1 MKSINQILKTPNILA
16 RFRLLQLNTVDLFTK
31 SLKDNEPSLAT
42 LINET
47 MLNDEDVDDSPEH
60 MLNTLI
66 QLKKELEEYNNK
78 LMKINKVIKLQEKYA
93 KVLKSID
100 ESIEI
105 GSNNVDDIINK
116 NNKLIEGI
124 NGLNVNSFKE

>member
-1 MKSINQILKTPNILA
+1 MKSINTILKTPNILA

-47 MLNDEDVDDSPEH
+47 MLNDEEVDDSPEH
-60 MLNTLI
+60 MLNTLL
-66 QLKKELEEYNNK
+66 QLKKELEEYN
-78 LMKINKVIKLQEKYA
+78 LRLTKINKVIKLQEKYA
-93 KVLKSID
+93 KILKTID
-100 ESIEI
+100 DTIEI
-105 GSNNVDDIINK
+105 GNDTVDDVIEK

-124 NGLNVNSFKE
+124 NGLNINSFKE

>member
-1 MKSINQILKTPNILA
+1 MKSINTILKTPNILA

-47 MLNDEDVDDSPEH
+47 MLNDEEVDDSPEH
-60 MLNTLI
+60 MLNTLL
-66 QLKKELEEYNNK
+66 QLKKELEEYNNR
-78 LMKINKVIKLQEKYA
+78 LIKINKVIKLQEKYA
-93 KVLKSID
+93 KILKTID
-100 ESIEI
+100 DTIEI
-105 GSNNVDDIINK
+105 GNDTVDDVIEK

-124 NGLNVNSFKE
+124 NGLNINSFKE